1 MTRLKIRR
9 RVCHHVVE
17 IQSLVQ
23 SVGKAGIVGL
33 AKIMFTDTI
42 PAAAF

>member
-1 MTRLKIRR
+1 MLLKNTLRKP
-9 RVCHHVVE
+9 
-17 IQSLVQ
+17 SLVQ